1 MKKRMLGLLTA
12 LALCL
17 SLLPGTALAE
27 GDPGVIINSTPLE
40 SGKQYVA
47 GEYGV
52 IEKPADAPADTP
64 YLDYRDGVLTV
75 HGQMDLGNYGPR
87 IDGAV
92 TFTGGG
98 DSCLETGSIYF
109 NNGTLTLSGSM
120 DFKPKSLSG
129 NYSASQAV
137 SKLTTTDDY
146 SGDIAIGSS
155 YSVVLDVKNSASI
168 SIGGNVSY
176 SSSNTP
182 ADPITLKSAGDISTN
197 MLQYHTIT
205 IEGKNVSLMNSPV
218 FTGKSLT
225 VKAAENVTVPNC
237 AVLFLSGNYTEA
249 VSVDISAGGNVE
261 ITNNGILMQAPPD
274 GRNDSL
280 TIRDA
285 KSVSIQGK
293 TNEYNPSLLP
303 VSVTFVNCGSVT
315 VTDTGNG
322 EILKEGVPVTSDC
335 PWTATAGGKTVT
347 IPSGTWTNG
356 GALTPYGT
364 HFIDSSVTAPTA
376 YRAGEGWAFYT
387 PGDTDTPAKLT
398 LDGASYNGTLNI
410 QQAASVQLELK
421 GKNEVESVN
430 AKTMTLTGN
439 GSFQGKLETGAFTN
453 SSTATLNGVVIVSVP
468 REGAGTA
475 MFVGQTV
482 YGNWS
487 ASDLYGGQGIVQED
501 APITI
506 TSGAT
511 LTVPQGGLFAIVD
524 LESLTNHGTII
535 NEGDIQILLTEKPQG
550 TPNLGT
556 IVNDGTI
563 VIEVAKDSSGEGIP
577 AFIKAL
583 NLTGGGSV
591 VTQYWDGVAG
601 TSVPIATYTNSGVK
615 LLEPAGKPDL
625 SAVIPTEEENAE
637 TWNTYGYKWEV
648 LEKEDDTNK
657 IRKATLTLAE
667 GFNAEEVILPG
678 DGAEVTV
685 KTEGDSL
692 IGELKYKGAD
702 ASTSIK
708 LTFEGGKLAVAEH
721 INFSGDVASSVTIAN
736 GAVVEANK
744 GITVSA
750 AAGVDG
756 TVTVNGTLTARGERG
771 GAAVLTGKVSVGPSG
786 KLEVYG
792 ETGVFLGGKSTDDVN
807 KTDFTDAFVLS
818 PGGRFTGSCEI
829 DIIAAQRNNGGKIE
843 ESLRAEDAIVI
854 PNGYLPQ
861 GLAPV
866 FNGER
871 TKLSIPGGGGAFTIS
886 SDNVPTPPTPSHRHK
901 WAEGWTT
908 SATHHWHNC
917 TASGCPVTAD
927 SEKNGYGQHAYD
939 GGWDADCNVCGYT
952 RSLSSSDSSGS
963 SGSSSHGGGGGSRPT
978 SPITVEPSEHG
989 TVTSDR
995 SGAVYGGP
1003 VTLTVRPDSGYE
1015 LESLTVT
1022 DRQGNKMKLSALGGG
1037 KYAFTMPGGPVTVR
1051 AAFTALEEENCP
1063 SRAFSDLDTGAWYHE
1078 AVDYVLSEGLMNG
1091 YAGGTF
1097 RPNSAL
1103 TRAQFA
1109 QILYNKEGRPA
1120 GAGSAPF
1127 TDVAPDAW
1135 CAPAIAWAAERGI
1148 AGGYGNGTFGPDDPI
1163 TREQLAVMLW
1173 RYAGSP
1179 AAPGGELSFID
1190 AEQIGAHAREAICW
1204 AVESGVMSGKAGG
1217 VLDPKGFATRAQ
1229 TAQMLRNFLEQE

>member
-1 MKKRMLGLLTA
+1 MKKRISGLLAA

-17 SLLPGTALAE
+17 ALLPGAALAAE
-27 GDPGVIINSTPLE
+27 GVEVKTDGTTFEAGKMYVPDDAYIVKVWEEDSGEERGNDYLE
-40 SGKQYVA
+40 Y
-47 GEYGV
+47 
-52 IEKPADAPADTP
+52 
-64 YLDYRDGVLTV
+64 DGTTLTV
-75 HGQMDLGNYGPR
+75 HGEMSLTNLYVAGNAA
-87 IDGAV
+87 I
-92 TFTGGG
+92 TGDAGSHLELKNG
-98 DSCLETGSIYF
+98 ILLTDS
-109 NNGTLTLSGSM
+109 TLTLDGGVGLTIT
-120 DFKPKSLSG
+120 KSLSADS
-129 NYSASQAV
+129 SASTV
-137 SKLTTTDDY
+137 VNKFVTTSDY
-146 SGDIAIGSS
+146 SGNIAIQGGS
-155 YSVVLDVKNSASI
+155 YDVVLDVENSASI
-168 SIGGNVSY
+168 AITDVVTFRS
-176 SSSNTP
+176 
-182 ADPITLKSAGDISTN
+182 DPPTDPMTLKSTGDISLTDG
-197 MLQYHTIT
+197 MFDYPSVIL
-205 IEGKNVSLMNSPV
+205 EGKRVSLSSSTPV
-218 FTGKSLT
+218 FQGSSLT
-225 VKAAENVTVPNC
+225 IKAEETVTVESTNAPAILGS
-237 AVLFLSGNYTEA
+237 AV
-249 VSVDISAGGNVE
+249 ISAGGTVV
-261 ITNNGILMQAPPD
+261 ISSAGAPVTAPD
-274 GRNDSL
+274 GGTGGLTVKNASKVFIDGASDPDTPVISVPATFENCKEVTITKNGEGTVIEEDLVTTDTPVILEVGGGDYIYALVPGRGIWEYGVYNFGYKDLSTLSGRTCYKVNEGWAYYEPPAAEGGAATLTLENVTYMNDVKCGTRETRIVAKGSN
-280 TIRDA
+280 TIEFI
-285 KSVSIQGK
+285 KSVG
-293 TNEYNPSLLP
+293 P
-303 VSVTFVNCGSVT
+303 VT
-315 VTDTGNG
+315 VDQT
-322 EILKEGVPVTSDC
+322 
-335 PWTATAGGKTVT
+335 GGKLNAIVTIIDEDDAEVGSSTVYGDAVLKDDDLEVSEEKTLT
-347 IPSGTWTNG
+347 IPSGTSLTIDEES
-356 GALTPYGT
+356 ALE
-364 HFIDSSVTAPTA
+364 IENTANLTI
-376 YRAGEGWAFYT
+376 GEG
-387 PGDTDTPAKLT
+387 AK
-398 LDGASYNGTLNI
+398 
-410 QQAASVQLELK
+410 
-421 GKNEVESVN
+421 
-430 AKTMTLTGN
+430 
-439 GSFQGKLETGAFTN
+439 
-453 SSTATLNGVVIVSVP
+453 
-468 REGAGTA
+468 
-475 MFVGQTV
+475 
-482 YGNWS
+482 
-487 ASDLYGGQGIVQED
+487 
-501 APITI
+501 
-506 TSGAT
+506 
-511 LTVPQGGLFAIVD
+511 
-524 LESLTNHGTII
+524 II
-535 NEGDIQILLTEKPQG
+535 NDGKVKLRIDPDDLGDIPTY
-550 TPNLGT
+550 
-556 IVNDGTI
+556 
-563 VIEVAKDSSGEGIP
+563 
-577 AFIKAL
+577 IKSL
-583 NLTGGGSV
+583 NLTG
-591 VTQYWDGVAG
+591 DGNVILQKEKDFVYE
-601 TSVPIATYTNSGVK
+601 TVATYTNSGVK
-615 LLEPAGKPDL
+615 LLEPAERPDL
-625 SAVIPTEEENAE
+625 SAAIPTEEKNAE
-637 TWNTYGYKWEV
+637 TWEKYGYKWEV

-667 GFNAEEVILPG
+667 GFNAEEVTLPG

-866 FNGER
+866 FNGDR
-871 TKLSIPGGGGAFTIS
+871 TKLSIPGGGGAFNIS
-886 SDNVPTPPTPSHRHK
+886 SDNLPRPSGHTHK

-939 GGWDADCNVCGYT
+939 GGWDADCNVCGYR
-952 RSLSSSDSSGS
+952 RSLPSSDSSGS

-1022 DRQGNKMKLSALGGG
+1022 DRQGTKMKLSALGGG
-1037 KYAFTMPGGPVTVR
+1037 KYAFTMPGGAVTVR

-1063 SRAFSDLDTGAWYHE
+1063 SRAFPDLDTGAWYHE

-1091 YAGGTF
+1091 YADGTF

-1103 TRAQFA
+1103 TRAQFV
-1109 QILYNKEGRPA
+1109 QILYNQAGRPA
-1120 GAGSAPF
+1120 VTGRAPF

-1135 CAPAIAWAAERGI
+1135 CAPAVAWAAERGI
-1148 AGGYGNGTFGPDDPI
+1148 AGGYGGGRFGPDEPV

-1179 AAPGGELSFID
+1179 AAAGQELDFSDADRAGGY
-1190 AEQIGAHAREAICW
+1190 AQEALRW
-1204 AVESGVMSGKAGG
+1204 AVEKGVMNGKTGG
-1217 VLDPKGFATRAQ
+1217 VLDPKGLATRAQ
-1229 TAQMLRNFLEQE
+1229 AAQMLRNFMENG